1 MMLMTT
7 TEDTTAM
14 AMTKIAI
21 SLPEEVA
28 SEVDLAAQERGES
41 RSAFI
46 ASVLRL
52 ALRARRGEQITRR
65 LNALFAD
72 TTIVA
77 EQKQLTREMDAAG
90 TDWSDERW

>member
-1 MMLMTT
+1 MS
-7 TEDTTAM
+7 
-14 AMTKIAI
+14 MTKIAI
-21 SLPEEVA
+21 SLPEEIA
-28 SEVDLAAQERGES
+28 AKVDIAARERGES
-41 RSAFI
+41 RSGFI

-72 TTIVA
+72 ATVVA
-77 EQKQLTREMDAAG
+77 EQRRLTREMESAG